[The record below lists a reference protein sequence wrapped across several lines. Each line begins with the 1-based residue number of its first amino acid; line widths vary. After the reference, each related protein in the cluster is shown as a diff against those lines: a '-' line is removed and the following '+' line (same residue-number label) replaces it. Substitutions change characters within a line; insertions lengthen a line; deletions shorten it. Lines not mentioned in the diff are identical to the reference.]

1 MKLTGS
7 FLFSLLA
14 IAAGSDAK
22 LFGKD
27 KPVYED
33 WSLDQ
38 SIAFLK
44 EQGIKVRDSPTLEE
58 VRKQVL
64 ENADLAATV
73 SIIVMDHRAK
83 GKEANVNS
91 GVQVPLVPPR
101 LTSRPSPTRLS
112 TRKFLMP

>member
-1 MKLTGS
+1 MKLAGT
-7 FLFSLLA
+7 FLFSVLA

-22 LFGKD
+22 LFGKE

-38 SIAFLK
+38 SVAFLK

-64 ENADLAATV
+64 ANADAAATV
-73 SIIVMDHRAK
+73 CYHQR
-83 GKEANVNS
+83 KEDKA
-91 GVQVPLVPPR
+91 
-101 LTSRPSPTRLS
+101 LT
-112 TRKFLMP
+112 

>member
-1 MKLTGS
+1 MKLAGT
-7 FLFSLLA
+7 FLFSVLA

-22 LFGKD
+22 LFGKE

-38 SIAFLK
+38 SVAFLK

-64 ENADLAATV
+64 ANADAAATV
-73 SIIVMDHRAK
+73 CHHQR
-83 GKEANVNS
+83 KEDKA
-91 GVQVPLVPPR
+91 
-101 LTSRPSPTRLS
+101 LT
-112 TRKFLMP
+112 